1 MPDKKPQLFI
11 LAGPNGAG
19 KTTSAMNLL
28 PDFLKCEEYVNADAI
43 ASGLSQF
50 KPESVAINA
59 GRAMLSRIQELY
71 RQKKSFAFETTMAS
85 RSFAVLL
92 KKCKQAGYSVNI
104 IFLWLQSPALA
115 VERVAMRVESGG
127 HSIPTDT
134 IIRRY
139 KKGIENLFQLYMPL
153 ADNWSL
159 YDNSFE
165 NPELIARKF
174 IRKKIEIHNNP
185 DWLKI
190 QEESR

>member
-1 MPDKKPQLFI
+1 MK
-11 LAGPNGAG
+11 
-19 KTTSAMNLL
+19 LL
-28 PDFLKCEEYVNADAI
+28 PDFLQSEEYVNADGI
-43 ASGLSQF
+43 AAGLSRI
-50 KPESVAINA
+50 KPESVINA
-59 GRAMLSRIQELY
+59 GRAMLWRIQVLY

-92 KKCKQAGYSVNI
+92 KKCKRAGYSVTI

-139 KKGIENLFQLYMPL
+139 EKSIENFFQLYMPL
-153 ADNWSL
+153 ADNWLL

-165 NPELIARKF
+165 NPELIARKTF
-174 IRKKIEIHNNP
+174 RKRIEIYNKLS
-185 DWLKI
+185 WLKI
-190 QEESR
+190 REESR